1 MTNWLSEADGRRLS
15 LREEM
20 ISRVLGHGMVTFL
33 FKVSFWKCIPDFIA
47 LA

>member
-1 MTNWLSEADGRRLS
+1 MINWLSEVDDLRLS

-20 ISRVLGHGMVTFL
+20 ISRVLAYGMVTYL